1 MRSVLD
7 RTKMIRG
14 IPGFVLANL
23 VILAAPSASSSMF
36 GSQLSVHL
44 DSIPVPARLI
54 SVSSRDHGIRD
65 TQALYGNIGRDDL
78 MSTDTATAVHFT
90 GATDLQGF
98 PAAAAWE
105 LAPALRFDADW
116 RGKNPDALRET
127 EVRLLWTPET
137 LYIFFRARYRSITV
151 FPDSDANGR
160 RDQLWDRDVAE
171 AFLQPDSS
179 EPRRYKEFEI
189 SPNGF
194 WIDLDIGLGEKRD
207 LRSGLKRRVQI
218 NDNEKLWV
226 AELSIPMKS
235 LVARFDPAATWRV
248 NFYRV
253 EGAAEPRF
261 YSAWRPTHT
270 PEPNFHAPE
279 AFGRMIFIES
289 PASRIR

>member
-1 MRSVLD
+1 
-7 RTKMIRG
+7 
-14 IPGFVLANL
+14 
-23 VILAAPSASSSMF
+23 
-36 GSQLSVHL
+36 
-44 DSIPVPARLI
+44 
-54 SVSSRDHGIRD
+54 
-65 TQALYGNIGRDDL
+65 

-105 LAPALRFDADW
+105 LVPALRFDADW

-137 LYIFFRARYRSITV
+137 VYIFFRARYRSITV

-179 EPRRYKEFEI
+179 ELRSYKEFEI

-194 WIDLDIGLGEKRD
+194 WIDLDIALGEKRD

-253 EGAAEPRF
+253 EGGAEPRF
-261 YSAWRPTHT
+261 YSAWCPTHT
-270 PEPNFHAPE
+270 PEPNFHVPE
-279 AFGRMIFIES
+279 VFGRMIFIES
-289 PASRIR
+289 PASRTLKNVALH